1 MAGLSN
7 GVNKELTKIAI
18 QEDKKWDFGM
28 FLIILQKLRNLT
40 NDNLKSWQF

>member
-18 QEDKKWDFGM
+18 AKDKKWDFGM
-28 FLIILQKLRNLT
+28 FFIIL
-40 NDNLKSWQF
+40 